1 MEDDR
6 GFAGRGEKSRGR
18 GGRRRERGYRDR
30 PPRGKSEGSSQQ
42 QAPPIKTPIIL
53 TKTTDKTQESP
64 VKLLLKSR
72 DAAPEE
78 KPLPDAPTAST
89 VLPTMKTKPTREEKH
104 PQGSDDRGAIGGPG
118 TISIQSIQRKAST
131 PGVTS
136 GGLPEGLSSGLAQLR
151 INGVEREVSLQSIKM
166 LDENLHWTDSALDVL
181 ADQSDF
187 LVVGAIGL
195 QGSGKS
201 TLLSMIAGASPNTEP
216 RSYLFTPQSKQNQEI
231 GLHQTNGLNI
241 AITTERVILLDT
253 QPLLSP
259 SILDHLIHHE
269 RNIPSDY
276 SSPENYHEMQSL
288 QIVTFLLTVCHVIL
302 VVQDWFT
309 DVNLLRLLRSAE
321 MLKPSS
327 VPHSSSHESSSG
339 SNAADNAEDH
349 YPEVVFVYNKA
360 TREDFHP
367 ENINAVHNVTSTLFQ
382 HSRLKLRSGM
392 SMLGSGIL
400 PFNNLLSSCDDVNL
414 HLIPAYEGATNGHY
428 TGNGILPSYKGYPE
442 FELVIQTLRNQV
454 FSTHRHPLTQHNL
467 TEKNWFHYAA
477 RSWDTIRKSSL
488 ISEYNRLLSS

>member
-1 MEDDR
+1 
-6 GFAGRGEKSRGR
+6 
-18 GGRRRERGYRDR
+18 
-30 PPRGKSEGSSQQ
+30 
-42 QAPPIKTPIIL
+42 
-53 TKTTDKTQESP
+53 
-64 VKLLLKSR
+64 
-72 DAAPEE
+72 
-78 KPLPDAPTAST
+78 
-89 VLPTMKTKPTREEKH
+89 
-104 PQGSDDRGAIGGPG
+104 
-118 TISIQSIQRKAST
+118 
-131 PGVTS
+131 S
-136 GGLPEGLSSGLAQLR
+136 GGAAEGLSASLASLR
-151 INGVEREVSLQSIKM
+151 INGVDREVSLQSVKM
-166 LDENLHWTDSALDVL
+166 LDENLHWADSALEIL

-195 QGSGKS
+195 QGVGKS
-201 TLLSMIAGASPNTEP
+201 TILSMLAGASPKTEP
-216 RSYLFTPQSKQNQEI
+216 RSYLFAPQSKQNQEL
-231 GLHQTNGLNI
+231 GLHQTSGLNI
-241 AITTERVILLDT
+241 AVTSERVILLDT

-259 SILDHLIHHE
+259 SMLDHLIHHD
-269 RNIPSDY
+269 RSIPSDY
-276 SSPENYHEMQSL
+276 STPENYHEMQSL

-339 SNAADNAEDH
+339 SSTADNAEDH
-349 YPEVVFVYNKA
+349 YPEVVFVYNKV

-367 ENINAVHNVTSTLFQ
+367 ENISAVHDVTSTLFQ

-392 SMLGSGIL
+392 SMLGSGLL
-400 PFNNLLSSCDDVNL
+400 PYNTLLTSCDDVNV
-414 HLIPAYEGATNGHY
+414 HLMPAYESSPNGHHS
-428 TGNGILPSYKGYPE
+428 GNGVLPSYKGYPG
-442 FELVIQTLRNQV
+442 FEPVIKTLRNQV